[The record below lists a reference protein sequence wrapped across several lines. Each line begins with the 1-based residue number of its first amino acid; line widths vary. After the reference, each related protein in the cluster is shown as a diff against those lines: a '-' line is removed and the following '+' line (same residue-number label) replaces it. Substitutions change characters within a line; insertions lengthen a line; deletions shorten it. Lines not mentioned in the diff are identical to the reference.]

1 MRLAPALAGG
11 AAPARWGMVGG
22 LDIVGIT
29 ADSRA
34 VAPGFLFAALPG
46 SQVDGRRFISDAVSR
61 GAVAVLALEG
71 TEWPAGVP
79 PRPLLEDPEPRRL
92 LAELAAGLAGVQRF
106 TDDELA
112 RKEGLPGMILPG
124 NMSAALIGKLV
135 GDWARESRSKLVR
148 LGTTYRSPV
157 LPERNLTLQGF
168 VTQVDHGQHTV
179 ELDIWIENE
188 DGDRLVT
195 ATATVQFPS

>member
-1 MRLAPALAGG
+1 MSGKEVKTLENIQIGDNIGPQPLFLAK
-11 AAPARWGMVGG
+11 
-22 LDIVGIT
+22 
-29 ADSRA
+29 DSVRA
-34 VAPGFLFAALPG
+34 YCN
-46 SQVDGRRFISDAVSR
+46 
-61 GAVAVLALEG
+61 
-71 TEWPAGVP
+71 
-79 PRPLLEDPEPRRL
+79 
-92 LAELAAGLAGVQRF
+92 AAGLAGVPRF

-135 GDWARESRSKLVR
+135 TDWALAGRGSLVR

-157 LPERNLTLQGF
+157 LPEHNVTLQGF
-168 VTQVDHGQHTV
+168 VTESNPEKRTA

-195 ATATVQFPS
+195 

>member
-1 MRLAPALAGG
+1 MSDKHVHSLADVQIGDTLG
-11 AAPARWGMVGG
+11 
-22 LDIVGIT
+22 
-29 ADSRA
+29 
-34 VAPGFLFAALPG
+34 
-46 SQVDGRRFISDAVSR
+46 
-61 GAVAVLALEG
+61 
-71 TEWPAGVP
+71 
-79 PRPLLEDPEPRRL
+79 PEPLYVPKDQVRSYCN
-92 LAELAAGLAGVQRF
+92 AAGLAGVPRF

-135 GDWARESRSKLVR
+135 GDWSRESRSKLVR

-168 VTQVDHGQHTV
+168 VTQVDHAQRTV

>member
-1 MRLAPALAGG
+1 MSDKHIHTLADVQLGDTLGPVPLFVPKDQVRTYANNV
-11 AAPARWGMVGG
+11 GM
-22 LDIVGIT
+22 
-29 ADSRA
+29 AN
-34 VAPGFLFAALPG
+34 
-46 SQVDGRRFISDAVSR
+46 
-61 GAVAVLALEG
+61 
-71 TEWPAGVP
+71 VP
-79 PRPLLEDPEPRRL
+79 
-92 LAELAAGLAGVQRF
+92 RF
-106 TDDELA
+106 TDDEGA

-135 GDWARESRSKLVR
+135 GDWAQESRAKLVR

-157 LPERNLTLQGF
+157 LPERNLSLHGF
-168 VTQVDHGQHTV
+168 VTQVDHGQHIA